1 MRDVKRENIAV
12 MWPGALR
19 RRVVLS
25 VESRSDRSKTASK
38 TIGWVTVVFLLES
51 DGASDEFLVDEVYDD
66 VLSDNSLGEHVT
78 QLFTEARMS

>member
-1 MRDVKRENIAV
+1 MTVTVSMRDVKRENVAV

-38 TIGWVTVVFLLES
+38 TMGWVTVVFLLDG
-51 DGASDEFLVDEVYDD
+51 DGASDDLLV
-66 VLSDNSLGEHVT
+66 DNSLGEHVT
-78 QLFTEARMS
+78 QLVTEARMS